1 MSEPLRFPFHT
12 VRLPLLGTMR
22 RPVVL
27 ATLAGPT
34 RNAKAL
40 FLIDSGADVSLV
52 PHELGRLLGLSR
64 AGAPQG
70 LCRGIGRG
78 AVGYSLCPVGLQIG
92 HLRVRIRIGWC
103 EADGF
108 PALLGRLDVF
118 DLLDIEFCQ
127 SSNRIVLRPAGP
139 ADRP

>member
-1 MSEPLRFPFHT
+1 
-12 VRLPLLGTMR
+12 
-22 RPVVL
+22 
-27 ATLAGPT
+27 
-34 RNAKAL
+34 
-40 FLIDSGADVSLV
+40 
-52 PHELGRLLGLSR
+52 
-64 AGAPQG
+64 
-70 LCRGIGRG
+70 
-78 AVGYSLCPVGLQIG
+78 
-92 HLRVRIRIGWC
+92 VRIRIGWC